1 MKLVLNQ
8 LIKSKSK
15 KKTRVARGPGS
26 KGKTAGR
33 GHKGQKSRSG
43 GKIPTLFEGGQSSF
57 VLRTPKRGFKNYN
70 RVTYDVVNV
79 GLINKLGDVN
89 KIDVDVLVKLKIISG
104 KNPLKIL
111 GNGELNKKLDVSA
124 NFFSKSAEEKIK
136 SAGGSVTKI

>member
-1 MKLVLNQ
+1 VLNK
-8 LIKSKSK
+8 LTRSTSKN
-15 KKTRVARGPGS
+15 KTRVARGPGS

-43 GKIPTLFEGGQSSF
+43 GKVPILFEGGQSSF

-70 RVTYDVVNV
+70 RVAYDVVNV
-79 GLINKLGDVN
+79 GLINKLDNVN
-89 KIDVDVLVKLKIISG
+89 QIDIDVLVKLKIISG

-124 NFFSKSAEEKIK
+124 NFFSKSAEKKIK
-136 SAGGSVTKI
+136 LAGGSITKI